1 MSSSEFIGW
10 YCIAGVT
17 LAVMANSEYIRQS
30 ETEERK
36 KFTEKISDERL
47 KGVTE
52 YPVYD
57 EIMNY
62 RHSIGGFKTRKK

>member
-17 LAVMANSEYIRQS
+17 LAMMANSEYIRRS
-30 ETEERK
+30 EKEEK
-36 KFTEKISDERL
+36 KIIDERL
-47 KGVTE
+47 NGVTE

>member
-17 LAVMANSEYIRQS
+17 LAVMANSEYIRRS

-36 KFTEKISDERL
+36 NTDERL
-47 KGVTE
+47 NGVTE

-62 RHSIGGFKTRKK
+62 RHSIGGFKTRKKIKR